1 MFPCWLLA
9 DGVARREPEQR
20 ATRWVGTY
28 RTVSVSSL
36 ELVSSNLDQDYNLAG
51 LAGDSKEG
59 IWGES
64 SGRFGWG
71 DRVDLGRDK
80 PLEGFIGSSIIKA

>member
-28 RTVSVSSL
+28 RTVSVSSP
-36 ELVSSNLDQDYNLAG
+36 ELVSSNLDQGNRILPLD
-51 LAGDSKEG
+51 GDANFLF
-59 IWGES
+59 S
-64 SGRFGWG
+64 SLLLVEIADTKG
-71 DRVDLGRDK
+71 K
-80 PLEGFIGSSIIKA
+80 

>member
-28 RTVSVSSL
+28 RTVSVSSP
-36 ELVSSNLDQDYNLAG
+36 ELVSSNLDQEIMIL
-51 LAGDSKEG
+51 
-59 IWGES
+59 
-64 SGRFGWG
+64 
-71 DRVDLGRDK
+71 
-80 PLEGFIGSSIIKA
+80 PLEGDANFLFSSLLLVEIADRKGK

>member
-28 RTVSVSSL
+28 RTVSVSSP
-36 ELVSSNLDQDYNLAG
+36 ELVSSNLDQEIKL
-51 LAGDSKEG
+51 
-59 IWGES
+59 
-64 SGRFGWG
+64 
-71 DRVDLGRDK
+71 
-80 PLEGFIGSSIIKA
+80 PPIGSHANFLFSSLLLVEIADTKGK

>member
-28 RTVSVSSL
+28 RTVSVSSP
-36 ELVSSNLDQDYNLAG
+36 ELVSSNLDQVIKIL
-51 LAGDSKEG
+51 
-59 IWGES
+59 
-64 SGRFGWG
+64 
-71 DRVDLGRDK
+71 
-80 PLEGFIGSSIIKA
+80 PLERDANFLFSSLLLVEIADTKGK

>member
-28 RTVSVSSL
+28 RTVSVSSP
-36 ELVSSNLDQDYNLAG
+36 ELVSSNLYQ
-51 LAGDSKEG
+51 
-59 IWGES
+59 ES
-64 SGRFGWG
+64 R
-71 DRVDLGRDK
+71 LLT
-80 PLEGFIGSSIIKA
+80 LEGDANFLFSSLLLVEIADTKGK

>member
-28 RTVSVSSL
+28 RTVSVSSP
-36 ELVSSNLDQDYNLAG
+36 ELVSSNLDQALTVAG
-51 LAGDSKEG
+51 LGG
-59 IWGES
+59 IARRG
-64 SGRFGWG
+64 FGADGSWLG
-71 DRVDLGRDK
+71 VDGGGKSL
-80 PLEGFIGSSIIKA
+80 

>member
-28 RTVSVSSL
+28 RTVSVSSP
-36 ELVSSNLDQDYNLAG
+36 ELVSSNLDQEIRIL
-51 LAGDSKEG
+51 
-59 IWGES
+59 
-64 SGRFGWG
+64 
-71 DRVDLGRDK
+71 
-80 PLEGFIGSSIIKA
+80 PLEGDANFLFSSLLLVEIADTKGK

>member
-28 RTVSVSSL
+28 RTVSVSSP
-36 ELVSSNLDQDYNLAG
+36 ELVSSNLDQETKL
-51 LAGDSKEG
+51 LPIEG
-59 IWGES
+59 HANFLFS
-64 SGRFGWG
+64 SLLLVEIADTKG
-71 DRVDLGRDK
+71 K
-80 PLEGFIGSSIIKA
+80 

>member
-28 RTVSVSSL
+28 RTVSVSSP
-36 ELVSSNLDQDYNLAG
+36 ELVSSNLDQVIKL
-51 LAGDSKEG
+51 LP
-59 IWGES
+59 IES
-64 SGRFGWG
+64 HANF
-71 DRVDLGRDK
+71 L
-80 PLEGFIGSSIIKA
+80 FSSLLVVEIADTKGK

>member
-28 RTVSVSSL
+28 RTVSVSSP
-36 ELVSSNLDQDYNLAG
+36 ELVSSNLDQGIMLLPIEGYANFLFSSLLLVEIADT
-51 LAGDSKEG
+51 KE
-59 IWGES
+59 
-64 SGRFGWG
+64 
-71 DRVDLGRDK
+71 K
-80 PLEGFIGSSIIKA
+80 

>member
-28 RTVSVSSL
+28 RTVSVSSP
-36 ELVSSNLDQDYNLAG
+36 ELVSSNLDQEFMIL
-51 LAGDSKEG
+51 
-59 IWGES
+59 
-64 SGRFGWG
+64 
-71 DRVDLGRDK
+71 
-80 PLEGFIGSSIIKA
+80 PLEGDANFLFSSLLLVEIADTKGK

>member
-28 RTVSVSSL
+28 RTVSVSSP
-36 ELVSSNLDQDYNLAG
+36 ELVSSNLDQEIKL
-51 LAGDSKEG
+51 L
-59 IWGES
+59 
-64 SGRFGWG
+64 
-71 DRVDLGRDK
+71 
-80 PLEGFIGSSIIKA
+80 PIGSHANFLFSSLLLVEIADTKGK

>member
-28 RTVSVSSL
+28 RTVTVSSP
-36 ELVSSNLDQDYNLAG
+36 ELVSSNLDQGSIVEAPVGNANFLF
-51 LAGDSKEG
+51 
-59 IWGES
+59 S
-64 SGRFGWG
+64 SLLLVEITDTKW
-71 DRVDLGRDK
+71 
-80 PLEGFIGSSIIKA
+80 E

>member
-36 ELVSSNLDQDYNLAG
+36 ELVSSNLDQVARLAS
-51 LAGDSKEG
+51 LLGDSKEW
-59 IWGES
+59 IWG
-64 SGRFGWG
+64 GWRG
-71 DRVDLGRDK
+71 GGWVEAWTIGEKRDRVGR
-80 PLEGFIGSSIIKA
+80 

>member
-28 RTVSVSSL
+28 RTVSVSSP
-36 ELVSSNLDQDYNLAG
+36 ELVSSNLDQ
-51 LAGDSKEG
+51 G
-59 IWGES
+59 IKVLPIES
-64 SGRFGWG
+64 HANFLFSSLLVVEIA
-71 DRVDLGRDK
+71 DRKGK
-80 PLEGFIGSSIIKA
+80 

>member
-28 RTVSVSSL
+28 RTVSVSSP
-36 ELVSSNLDQDYNLAG
+36 ELVSSNLDQVFKL
-51 LAGDSKEG
+51 L
-59 IWGES
+59 
-64 SGRFGWG
+64 
-71 DRVDLGRDK
+71 
-80 PLEGFIGSSIIKA
+80 PIGSHANFLFSSLLLVEIADRKGK

>member
-28 RTVSVSSL
+28 RTVSVSSP
-36 ELVSSNLDQDYNLAG
+36 ELVSSNLDQGNRIL
-51 LAGDSKEG
+51 
-59 IWGES
+59 
-64 SGRFGWG
+64 
-71 DRVDLGRDK
+71 
-80 PLEGFIGSSIIKA
+80 PLEGDANFLFSSLLLVEIADTKGK

>member
-28 RTVSVSSL
+28 RTVSVSSP
-36 ELVSSNLDQDYNLAG
+36 ELVSSNLDQETKIL
-51 LAGDSKEG
+51 
-59 IWGES
+59 
-64 SGRFGWG
+64 
-71 DRVDLGRDK
+71 
-80 PLEGFIGSSIIKA
+80 PLERDANFLFSSLLLVEIADTKGK

>member
-28 RTVSVSSL
+28 RTVSVSSP
-36 ELVSSNLDQDYNLAG
+36 ELVSSNLDQ
-51 LAGDSKEG
+51 G
-59 IWGES
+59 IKILPIES
-64 SGRFGWG
+64 HANF
-71 DRVDLGRDK
+71 L
-80 PLEGFIGSSIIKA
+80 FSSLLVVEIADTKGK

>member
-36 ELVSSNLDQDYNLAG
+36 ELVSSNLDQGFRVFYWQVLGKVLFQGFFLEEGLVKGVGARVVDYYYL
-51 LAGDSKEG
+51 G
-59 IWGES
+59 IN
-64 SGRFGWG
+64 
-71 DRVDLGRDK
+71 
-80 PLEGFIGSSIIKA
+80 

>member
-28 RTVSVSSL
+28 RTVSVSSP
-36 ELVSSNLDQDYNLAG
+36 ELVSSNLDQEKMIL
-51 LAGDSKEG
+51 
-59 IWGES
+59 
-64 SGRFGWG
+64 
-71 DRVDLGRDK
+71 
-80 PLEGFIGSSIIKA
+80 PLEGDANFLFSSLLLVEIADTKGK

>member
-28 RTVSVSSL
+28 RTVSVSSP
-36 ELVSSNLDQDYNLAG
+36 ELVSSNLDQGNRL
-51 LAGDSKEG
+51 L
-59 IWGES
+59 
-64 SGRFGWG
+64 
-71 DRVDLGRDK
+71 
-80 PLEGFIGSSIIKA
+80 PLEGYANFLFSSLFLVEIADTKGK

>member
-28 RTVSVSSL
+28 RTVSVSSP
-36 ELVSSNLDQDYNLAG
+36 ELVSSNLDQGTTL
-51 LAGDSKEG
+51 L
-59 IWGES
+59 
-64 SGRFGWG
+64 
-71 DRVDLGRDK
+71 
-80 PLEGFIGSSIIKA
+80 PIGSHANFLFSSLLLVEIADTNGK

>member
-28 RTVSVSSL
+28 RTVSVSSP
-36 ELVSSNLDQDYNLAG
+36 ELVSSNLDQENKIL
-51 LAGDSKEG
+51 
-59 IWGES
+59 
-64 SGRFGWG
+64 
-71 DRVDLGRDK
+71 
-80 PLEGFIGSSIIKA
+80 PLERDANFLFSSLLLVEIADTKGK

>member
-28 RTVSVSSL
+28 RTVSVSSP
-36 ELVSSNLDQDYNLAG
+36 ELVSSNLDQENRL
-51 LAGDSKEG
+51 LSPEG
-59 IWGES
+59 EANFLFS
-64 SGRFGWG
+64 SLLLVEIA
-71 DRVDLGRDK
+71 DTKV
-80 PLEGFIGSSIIKA
+80 E

>member
-28 RTVSVSSL
+28 RTVSVSSP
-36 ELVSSNLDQDYNLAG
+36 ELVSSNLDQEIMVLPPERDANFLF
-51 LAGDSKEG
+51 
-59 IWGES
+59 S
-64 SGRFGWG
+64 SLFLMEIADTKG
-71 DRVDLGRDK
+71 K
-80 PLEGFIGSSIIKA
+80 

>member
-28 RTVSVSSL
+28 RTVSVSSP
-36 ELVSSNLDQDYNLAG
+36 ELVSSNLDQ
-51 LAGDSKEG
+51 
-59 IWGES
+59 ES
-64 SGRFGWG
+64 RI
-71 DRVDLGRDK
+71 L
-80 PLEGFIGSSIIKA
+80 PLEWDANFLFSSLLLVEIADTKGK